1 MSSRPVAS
9 ADMTGAGVGAL
20 PNVLS
25 LFRIACVPLVI
36 GLMVH
41 PTVATRRAA
50 AFLFL
55 TASITDYLDG
65 YLARRRGIVSTLGQF
80 LDPLA
85 DKLLVA
91 AVLVMLVALPGE
103 PRVPAWIAALIIARE
118 LAVTGLRAIASQKGI
133 TLPAEELGKYK
144 MLTQIFAL
152 QGLLLAERVV
162 VPGLG
167 IEVDFFA
174 AGMRFLWVALVLSL
188 WSGVD
193 YHVKVLRRI
202 DLR

>member
-1 MSSRPVAS
+1 MSSRHAARPSVAS
-9 ADMTGAGVGAL
+9 VGLGAL

-25 LFRIACVPLVI
+25 LFRVACVPLVVF
-36 GLMVH
+36 LLTA
-41 PTVATRRAA
+41 PTPTSRRVAAL
-50 AFLFL
+50 LFL
-55 TASITDYLDG
+55 AASITDYFDG

-91 AVLVMLVALPGE
+91 TVLVMLVALPTE

-118 LAVTGLRAIASQKGI
+118 LAVTGLRAIAMQRGI
-133 TLPAEELGKYK
+133 AVPADELGKYK

-152 QGLLLAERVV
+152 QGLLLAERI
-162 VPGLG
+162 PIPFLG
-167 IEVDFFA
+167 IDVDFFA

-188 WSGVD
+188 LSGID
-193 YHVKVLRRI
+193 YHWKVLRRL
-202 DLR
+202 DLH

>member
-1 MSSRPVAS
+1 
-9 ADMTGAGVGAL
+9 
-20 PNVLS
+20 
-25 LFRIACVPLVI
+25 VPLVVF
-36 GLMVH
+36 LLTAPS
-41 PTVATRRAA
+41 PTSRRVAAL
-50 AFLFL
+50 LFL
-55 TASITDYLDG
+55 AASITDYLDG

-91 AVLVMLVALPGE
+91 TVLVMLVALPTE

-118 LAVTGLRAIASQKGI
+118 LAVTGLRAIAMQRGI
-133 TLPAEELGKYK
+133 AVPADELGKYK

-152 QGLLLAERVV
+152 QGLLVAERIAIPFV
-162 VPGLG
+162 G

-174 AGMRFLWVALVLSL
+174 AGMRFLWVALILSV
-188 WSGVD
+188 WSGID
-193 YHVKVLRRI
+193 YHWKVLRRL

>member
-9 ADMTGAGVGAL
+9 TQAASVGVGAL

-25 LFRIACVPLVI
+25 LFRVVCVPLVI
-36 GLMVH
+36 ALLAA
-41 PTVATRRAA
+41 PTVTSRRWAA
-50 AFLFL
+50 LLFL
-55 TASITDYLDG
+55 AAGITDYLDR
-65 YLARRRGIVSTLGQF
+65 YLARRRGAVSALGQF

-85 DKLLVA
+85 DKLLVES
-91 AVLVMLVALPGE
+91 VLVMLVAVPVE

-118 LAVTGLRAIASQKGI
+118 LAVTGLRAIASQKGM
-133 TLPAEELGKYK
+133 TLPADELGKYK

-152 QGLLLAERVV
+152 QGLLLAERVTI
-162 VPGLG
+162 PGLG

-174 AGMRFLWVALVLSL
+174 AGMVFLWVALVLSV
-188 WSGVD
+188 WSGID